1 MYLPARLVLCDIA
14 SQRRMGDG
22 GCSAV
27 QCRCLYGMYSMDG
40 CNSVCTC
47 VAEIRYCR
55 CWACARARAWARARA
70 LPRGFFSKTQDIT
83 LRMCYVERGGER
95 GGGRL
100 SQLFQFNQSTNQ
112 SVSQSGQSG
121 QSVSQANDQSSQH
134 KTNQIKSMAAVGL
147 SRRESLIINVIN

>member
-1 MYLPARLVLCDIA
+1 MYLPARQVLCDIA

-83 LRMCYVERGGER
+83 LRMCCVERGGPV
-95 GGGRL
+95 
-100 SQLFQFNQSTNQ
+100 SVNYSSSINQPISQ
-112 SVSQSGQSG
+112 SVSQ
-121 QSVSQANDQSSQH
+121 VSQVSQLV
-134 KTNQIKSMAAVGL
+134 KPMINQVNTKQIRSNQWRLL
-147 SRRESLIINVIN
+147 S